1 MATPKLNIPST
12 STYIVHIE
20 EERWRPPPCV
30 SARSPQTASGGLVA
44 GLTTTRSERDSFWF
58 QRARRDFLEESDGQR
73 GKPSSNAVAIQKL
86 KKFVAHKGCDRV
98 FYDALK
104 SGKISLGE
112 CCTVC
117 LKG

>member
-1 MATPKLNIPST
+1 MATPKLNIPTS

-58 QRARRDFLEESDGQR
+58 QRAKRRRDFLEESDGQR

-86 KKFVAHKGCDRV
+86 KKFVAHTRV
-98 FYDALK
+98 VTEYLFYDVLK
-104 SGKISLGE
+104 SGKNKYVIGRM
-112 CCTVC
+112 
-117 LKG
+117 

>member
-1 MATPKLNIPST
+1 MATPKLNIPT
-12 STYIVHIE
+12 SSIPYIVHIE

-58 QRARRDFLEESDGQR
+58 QRAKRRRDFLEESDGQR
-73 GKPSSNAVAIQKL
+73 GKPSSNAVAIQKTQ
-86 KKFVAHKGCDRV
+86 KIRSSYHISKGCYCV

-104 SGKISLGE
+104 FGKISF
-112 CCTVC
+112 
-117 LKG
+117 